1 MEKKE
6 YVVAIDLGTS
16 KVVTLVGKK
25 SDNHKIEI
33 LSGAVSDSLGGV
45 SRGEIKNTEHLSKA
59 LKNTLEKIEKEL
71 GISVKEAYVGI
82 TGQHIKS
89 SKHSGYIFIEN
100 NDNEV
105 RKTDVQRLN
114 ESMNNVQIPI
124 GETIVHIIP
133 QKYSVDGESDIGEP
147 VGVIGKKLEASFNIV
162 SGNRETITRIDKCL
176 AKSNIKVSRHI
187 LNPLASAEAVLVPDE
202 KELGVAVVDIGG
214 GTTDLCIYHD
224 NIVRHVAIIPL
235 GGNIINRD
243 IRYYGI
249 LERYIESLK
258 IKFGGAV
265 SELERPDKYITI
277 PGVNARSSKEISFR
291 NLASIIEAR
300 MLDVIE
306 SVNYEIRRSGY
317 KDKLAAGIV
326 LTGACANLRN
336 LDILFRGQ
344 TGYEVRIAVPDVHVA
359 ENNRELINDP
369 GYSTAVGLLLQALK
383 DGVAMVVD
391 APKTVAVPPVS
402 QSQPSVT
409 ANPQQATSQ
418 RPKFN
423 VPEKDPVK
431 KSNDTAFDDAEEDG
445 KDDKPRKRGIFGKI
459 ADKFAGMFE
468 TIDDEI

>member
-25 SDNHKIEI
+25 SENNKIEI

-59 LKNTLEKIEKEL
+59 VKNTLEKIEKEL
-71 GISVKEAYVGI
+71 DISVREAYVGI

-114 ESMNNVQIPI
+114 DSMNNVQIPI

-133 QKYSVDGESDIGEP
+133 QKYAVDGESDIGEP
-147 VGVIGKKLEASFNIV
+147 VGVIGKKLEASFNII
-162 SGNRETITRIDKCL
+162 SGNRETISRIDKCL
-176 AKSNIKVSRHI
+176 AKSNIRVTRHI
-187 LNPLASAEAVLVPDE
+187 LNPLAAAEAVLVPDE
-202 KELGVAVVDIGG
+202 KELGVAVIDIGG
-214 GTTDLCIYHD
+214 GTADLCIYHD

-258 IKFGGAV
+258 VKFGGAV

-300 MLDVIE
+300 MMDIIE

-326 LTGACANLRN
+326 ITGACAKLRN
-336 LDILFRGQ
+336 LDTLFRGQ
-344 TGYEVRIAVPDVHVA
+344 TGYEVRVAVPDVHLT
-359 ENNRELINDP
+359 EHNRNLVDDP
-369 GYSTAVGLLLQALK
+369 GFSTAVGLLVHALK
-383 DGVAMVVD
+383 DGASMSVD
-391 APKTVAVPPVS
+391 AAKAAPAVASQQSIPVTPN
-402 QSQPSVT
+402 QPY
-409 ANPQQATSQ
+409 QQQQ
-418 RPKFN
+418 RPRFN
-423 VPEKDPVK
+423 MPADKHPAK
-431 KSNDTAFDDAEEDG
+431 PNNDTSFDDAGAAEKED
-445 KDDKPRKRGIFGKI
+445 KTRKRGLFGKI